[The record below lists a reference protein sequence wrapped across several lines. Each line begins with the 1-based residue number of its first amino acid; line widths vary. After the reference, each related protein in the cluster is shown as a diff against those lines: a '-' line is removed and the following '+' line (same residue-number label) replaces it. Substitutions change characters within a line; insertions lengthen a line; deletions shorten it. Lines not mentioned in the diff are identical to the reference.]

1 MKKIAVLL
9 LILFACSFMFGCDAL
24 LDLATGGHVCE
35 FTEWSED
42 EEATCS
48 EEGIESRYCT
58 ICFEEETRKTEK
70 LPHTPADVER
80 EEPTCTDAGYESG
93 VRCEECDEII
103 EGCKTIAALGHTEV
117 IDPAVEP
124 TETTPGKTQ
133 GSHCSVCGAVIIKQ
147 LTIFSGDF
155 LSAERYDGNYAYEY
169 LATLPNG
176 AAFQAYYNEIDA
188 AADEFHVGLDDAKIK
203 QNGGKTYY
211 YVAELYFDDNGL
223 DVEEATAVWVAY
235 RADHPL
241 YYWIKGE
248 ITRTD
253 RYITLL
259 VDEEYKDGDAREE
272 YNNEV
277 YSVVSEFVTALNG
290 ESEEYLITL
299 GFHDMIIKE
308 ANYAYEADGVTP
320 SDDTSAHN
328 ILGVLVDGLGVCES
342 YAKAFQLLLN
352 YCGIENIYVT
362 GYAGEAHAWNLV
374 CLDDEWYW
382 YDLTW
387 DDTPERTT
395 GVTHRY
401 FCVTDDQNVNWFDG
415 STSAAPHGF
424 EDDHFPSAP
433 ADTGINFFYELPERS
448 EYEYYFEGEI
458 LRNNIIE
465 IDGLSYVVNGFY
477 TVCLIKIE
485 AEGDVVIPET
495 ITYNGDTYTVNSIG
509 AYAEEYRVFKAG
521 SVIFYY
527 TNPYKSI
534 NVTSISIPKTVCF
547 IWDSAFDTCINIR
560 EFIVDE
566 DNPYFTAQN
575 GVLFTKSLYTL
586 IKFPNA
592 SLMTSYTIPTDTVEI
607 AYNAFGDG
615 GNVFYPTKLKS
626 VTIGSNVEY
635 IGTGNYGRGYR
646 DQTPLNPDDVF
657 VVGNYLSILETIVNV
672 GFVG

>member
-9 LILFACSFMFGCDAL
+9 LILITCSFMYGCDAIF
-24 LDLATGGHVCE
+24 DLAFGGHVCS
-35 FTEWSED
+35 FTEWNED
-42 EEATCS
+42 TEATCS
-48 EEGIESRYCT
+48 EPGTESRYCT
-58 ICFEEETRKTEK
+58 ICFEEETRETEK
-70 LPHTPADVER
+70 LPHTPIDVER
-80 EEPTCTDAGYESG
+80 EEPTCTDDGYEAG
-93 VRCEECDEII
+93 VRCEYCDEII
-103 EGCKTIAALGHTEV
+103 EGCKSISATGHTEV
-117 IDPAVEP
+117 IDPAVDP
-124 TETTPGKTQ
+124 TDSTPGKTQ
-133 GSHCSVCGAVIIKQ
+133 GSHCSVCGEVIVKQ
-147 LTIFSGDF
+147 TVIFSGDF
-155 LSAERYDGNYAYEY
+155 SNAERYDGDYAYEY
-169 LATLPNG
+169 LGTLHNG
-176 AAFQAYYNEIDA
+176 VALQAYYNEIDA
-188 AADEFHVGLDDAKIK
+188 VADKFHSSLDDAQIK
-203 QNGGKTYY
+203 ESSGTTYY
-211 YVAELYFDDNGL
+211 YVAELYFNDNGL

-248 ITRTD
+248 ITRTNS
-253 RYITLL
+253 YITLL
-259 VDEEYKDGDAREE
+259 VDEEYRDGDVRSE

-277 YSVVSEFVTALNG
+277 YSAVNKLVTALNG
-290 ESEEYLITL
+290 ENEEYLITL
-299 GFHDMIIKE
+299 GFHDMIIE
-308 ANYAYEADGVTP
+308 GANYAYEDDGVTP

-328 ILGVLVDGLGVCES
+328 VLGVLVDGFGVCES
-342 YAKAFQLLLN
+342 YAKAFQMLLN

-374 CLDDEWYW
+374 CLDSEWYW

-387 DDTPERTT
+387 DDTPERGT
-395 GVTHRY
+395 GITHRY
-401 FCVTDDQNVNWFDG
+401 FCVNDTQNVNWYDG
-415 STSAAPHGF
+415 STSAVPHGF
-424 EDDHFPSAP
+424 EDDHFPSTST
-433 ADTGINFFYELPERS
+433 DTGINFFYELPERA
-448 EYEYYFEGEI
+448 EYEYYYEGEI
-458 LRNNIIE
+458 LRDSIIE
-465 IDGLSYVVNGFY
+465 IDGLSYVINGYY

-495 ITYNGDTYTVNSIG
+495 ITFKGNTYTVNSIG
-509 AYAEEYRVFKAG
+509 AYADEYRVFKAG
-521 SVIFYY
+521 SVIFFY

-566 DNPYFTAQN
+566 DNLYFTAQN

-592 SLMTSYTIPTDTVEI
+592 SPMTSYAIPTDTVEI

-615 GNVFYPTKLKS
+615 GNVFYPINLES

-657 VVGNYLSILETIVNV
+657 VVGDYLSILETIVNV
-672 GFVG
+672 GFAG